1 MSALPDPQEGSDPM
15 GHDSIGSPQG
25 TPPVDA
31 DGYVIGPYG
40 DKGRTHCIHG
50 HPFTVENTYMDRSQT
65 PATRKCRTCRRE
77 NKRKARHQRH
87 GW

>member
-1 MSALPDPQEGSDPM
+1 MSALPDPQEGRDPM
-15 GHDSIGSPQG
+15 GRPHVGSPQG

-50 HPFTVENTYMDRSQT
+50 HPFTPENTYMDRSQD
-65 PATRKCRTCRRE
+65 PPTRKCRTCRRE
-77 NKRKARHQRH
+77 NKRKARREWR

>member
-1 MSALPDPQEGSDPM
+1 MSALPDPQEVSDPM
-15 GHDSIGSPQG
+15 GHVESRRPHG
-25 TPPVDA
+25 TPPTDA

-50 HPFTVENTYMDRSQT
+50 HPFTPENTYMDRSQS